1 MKKLKKQRSVI
12 PVYLV
17 AVVWLVAGFGVRIH
31 RPLQF
36 AVTIAISAA
45 VFLLSRL
52 IWRDRTIVI
61 NAKDAAPQ
69 QEEQK
74 QEPEQESRQEQT
86 NEPERPK
93 APPEPEEPEDPEIAA
108 LRQER
113 DRAVGEMRRLNDSI
127 EDPVLSQQIDHIE
140 ATTGKI
146 FQYVMAHP
154 DRKGQIRR
162 FLNYYLP
169 TTLKLLNAY
178 DRLDEAGISGMG
190 GATFPTDVKISSGL
204 GKLDTIIVNAAEC
217 EPYITA
223 DDRLLRETPERVL
236 GGLRILLKIFGLDR
250 GYIGIE
256 SNKKAAISILK
267 EQCPAGGDV
276 EVQVL
281 KTRYPQGAEK
291 QLIQTITGRQ
301 VPPGGLPAAVGCGV
315 FNAATCA
322 AIYDAVYLGLPLVR
336 RIVTV
341 TGSAIADPQNF
352 LAPIGTPYTDLIEA
366 AGGFASDPYKVL
378 TGGPMMGIA
387 QFDLAVPIIKGTN
400 AITCFSQK
408 DNQEVRNPH
417 CIRCGRCVSVCPM
430 HLMPLYLYQAERKDN
445 IDELNRR
452 NISDCIECGSCA
464 YICPAR
470 IPLVQ
475 SFKNAKA
482 KVKAAAAKQN

>member
-1 MKKLKKQRSVI
+1 MAGFFGGVHPNDQKSLTCEKAIVPLPAPKQVVI
-12 PVYLV
+12 PMSMHIGAPCQPLV
-17 AVVWLVAGFGVRIH
+17 KKGDSVTVGQKIGDNTGLCVPVHASVSGTVAAVEPRPHPNGTMVMSVVIDNDFQDTLCPDICAPADVDALSEEELTKRIH
-31 RPLQF
+31 
-36 AVTIAISAA
+36 
-45 VFLLSRL
+45 
-52 IWRDRTIVI
+52 
-61 NAKDAAPQ
+61 
-69 QEEQK
+69 
-74 QEPEQESRQEQT
+74 
-86 NEPERPK
+86 
-93 APPEPEEPEDPEIAA
+93 
-108 LRQER
+108 
-113 DRAVGEMRRLNDSI
+113 
-127 EDPVLSQQIDHIE
+127 
-140 ATTGKI
+140 
-146 FQYVMAHP
+146 
-154 DRKGQIRR
+154 
-162 FLNYYLP
+162 
-169 TTLKLLNAY
+169 
-178 DRLDEAGISGMG
+178 EAGISGMG

-223 DDRLLRETPERVL
+223 DDRLLRETPERVI
-236 GGLRILLKIFGLDR
+236 GGLRVLLKIFGLEK

-256 SNKKAAISILK
+256 ANKKTAISILK
-267 EQCPAGGDV
+267 QQCPSGGDV
-276 EVQVL
+276 VVQVL

-322 AIYDAVYLGLPLVR
+322 AIYDAVYLGMPLVR
-336 RIVTV
+336 RAVTV
-341 TGSAIADPQNF
+341 TGKAIKNPGNF
-352 LAPIGTPYTDLIEA
+352 LVPIGTPYTDLIA
-366 AGGFASDPYKVL
+366 AAEGFASPPYKVL

-387 QFDLAVPIIKGTN
+387 QFDLSVPVIKGTN

-408 DNQEVRNPH
+408 DNQEVKVPH
-417 CIRCGRCVSVCPM
+417 CIRCGRCVSACPM

-482 KVKAAAAKQN
+482 KVRAAAAKKN

>member
-1 MKKLKKQRSVI
+1 MAGFFGGVHPNGHKSLTSEKAVISLPAPKQVVI
-12 PVYLV
+12 PMSMHIGAPCKPLV
-17 AVVWLVAGFGVRIH
+17 KKGD
-31 RPLQF
+31 Q
-36 AVTIAISAA
+36 VTVGQKIGDNTGLCVPVHASVSGTVAA
-45 VFLLSRL
+45 VEPRPHPNGTMVMSV
-52 IWRDRTIVI
+52 VI
-61 NAKDAAPQ
+61 DNDFQDTPC
-69 QEEQK
+69 
-74 QEPEQESRQEQT
+74 PDL
-86 NEPERPK
+86 
-93 APPEPEEPEDPEIAA
+93 APPADPEA
-108 LRQER
+108 LT
-113 DRAVGEMRRLNDSI
+113 GEDLTNMI
-127 EDPVLSQQIDHIE
+127 H
-140 ATTGKI
+140 
-146 FQYVMAHP
+146 
-154 DRKGQIRR
+154 
-162 FLNYYLP
+162 
-169 TTLKLLNAY
+169 
-178 DRLDEAGISGMG
+178 EAGISGMG